1 MRQQVQYRDSV
12 KSFTKHFFL
21 ATLKNKILSSEIEQ
35 YVQNAPCSSCSMYLS
50 KWKRLRKDL
59 REW

>member
-12 KSFTKHFFL
+12 KSFTKHSFL
-21 ATLKNKILSSEIEQ
+21 ATLKVLSSEIEQ
-35 YVQNAPCSSCSMYLS
+35 YVQNAPCSSCNMYLS
-50 KWKRLRKDL
+50 KWKRLRMDL